1 MKLRNLFKK
10 QKNKGI
16 ALLIA
21 VIATSALL
29 LASVA
34 ISDIAYKQQLISYA
48 GRESKEAFYAADAGL
63 ECALYHDLK
72 IENFFP
78 TPNSPTQNINGTLRC
93 NGTTPTT
100 TTSSSPG
107 QPSITT
113 FSYNFSGSCTIV
125 SVQKSLSGVYVRT
138 NVVSRGYN
146 TTCSGIPPAPNSGLR
161 NVERALEANY

>member
-1 MKLRNLFKK
+1 MNLKNLFKK

-78 TPNSPTQNINGTLRC
+78 VPGGSLSTAGNINC
-93 NGTTPTT
+93 NNNTITANFPTV
-100 TTSSSPG
+100 TSQIVVSE
-107 QPSITT
+107 
-113 FSYNFSGSCTIV
+113 FSYNISGSCVIV
-125 SVQKSLSGVYVRT
+125 AVQKSTGSGGNIDT

-146 TTCSGIPPAPNSGLR
+146 TTCSGGIPNSGAR